1 MSLLDPSVWRC
12 LSWFLFLGQKRK
24 GGWPKGKKRKRA
36 RDINAPKQPLTGY
49 VRFLN
54 DRREKIRAE
63 NPGLTFS
70 EITKLM
76 GAEWT
81 KLPASEKQVWSINNG
96 SLLVVS

>member
-1 MSLLDPSVWRC
+1 MNISCFD
-12 LSWFLFLGQKRK
+12 FYQKRK

-81 KLPASEKQVWSINNG
+81 KLPPSEKQVLK
-96 SLLVVS
+96 LLSFLLHFIL